1 MNKNYT
7 YKSTEEKW
15 FSWYLDELKEYGL
28 IENYTYEEVTF
39 TLAPKQ
45 TFKYDKQLKTKVK
58 SVEKILFRP
67 LTYTPDFVINFET
80 KATSIANLPHKFPL
94 FITSNSTLT
103 AYIDIKGGFGNKA
116 SDIRFPDKQ
125 KMMYHLH
132 RIYVNKIEI
141 EANPGKQSNIFKETF
156 LPKKIIEECVYLKDC
171 YWGKKG
177 ESKIKYKYHTIE
189 EWIKT
194 L

>member
-15 FSWYLDELKEYGL
+15 FSWYLDELKEHGL
-28 IENYTYEEVTF
+28 IEDYSYEEVTF
-39 TLAPKQ
+39 ELSPKQ
-45 TFKYDKQLKTKVK
+45 TFKYSKQLKTKSK
-58 SVEKILFRP
+58 TVEKILFRP
-67 LTYTPDFVINFET
+67 LTYTPDFVINFEP
-80 KATSIANLPHKFPL
+80 KASSIANSPHRFPL

-103 AYIDIKGGFGNKA
+103 AYIDIKGTFGNKA

-132 RIYVNKIEI
+132 RVYINKIEI
-141 EANPGKQSNIFKETF
+141 EANPSKQSKIFEETF
-156 LPKKIIEECVYLKDC
+156 LPKKIVEECVYLKDC

-177 ESKIKYKYHTIE
+177 ESKIKYKYRTIE